1 MTRRRPAETVAALRA
16 RYLAGAGPVTAAAL
30 AAIRRDRRAGVQQLY
45 AALKR
50 RLDQEESERARIETM
65 LRFEQ
70 PLWHSGVT
78 DVAGVDEVGMG
89 PLAGPVVAAAVVF
102 AAGTTLAGVDDSKRL
117 DPARRETLASEIR
130 ARAVGIGIGISGTD
144 EIDQLNVYHAGLQ
157 AMRRAVEALPRKPQ
171 HLLVDART
179 IPGVDVPQD
188 AYPRGDALCFS
199 IAAASI
205 LAKTHRDRMMLE
217 LDAVHPGYGFAVHK
231 GYDTPEH
238 RAALERLGPCAA
250 HRMSYAAIGEI
261 CGACSPLFYAL
272 RARLDSAG
280 DAATLATL
288 GEEVRARRAELAG
301 SEARKLALLVARR
314 RKALG

>member
-1 MTRRRPAETVAALRA
+1 MPRRRPTETVAALRA
-16 RYLAGAGPVTAAAL
+16 RYLTGEWPVTAAAI
-30 AAIRRDRRAGVQQLY
+30 ASIRGDRRAGVQQLY

-50 RLDQEESERARIETM
+50 RLDQEQTERARIAAM

-70 PLWHSGVT
+70 PLWSSGLT

-102 AAGTTLAGVDDSKRL
+102 APGTAIAGVDDSKRL
-117 DPARRETLASEIR
+117 DPARREALAGDIR
-130 ARAVGIGIGISGTD
+130 AQAVAIGIGVSGID
-144 EIDQLNVYHAGLQ
+144 EIDRLNVYHAGLQ
-157 AMRRAVEALPRKPQ
+157 AMRRAVEALPRRPQ

-188 AYPRGDALCFS
+188 AFPRGDARCFS

-205 LAKTHRDRMMLE
+205 LAKTYRDRMMLD
-217 LDAVHPGYGFAVHK
+217 LDAAHPGYGFAAHK

-250 HRMSYAAIGEI
+250 HRMSYAAIDEI

-272 RARLDSAG
+272 RGKLESAR
-280 DAATLATL
+280 DAPALATL
-288 GEEVRARRAELAG
+288 GQEVRARRAELPAT
-301 SEARKLALLVARR
+301 EARKLALLLARR